1 MADKTDQ
8 LIQDFIESTD
18 AATQIEKELN
28 DFAAEITPVLIKMNT
43 AIKAYRD
50 AVYSINLENKHPY
63 YTIRLGNVTEYRNT
77 MGTPYENQMRDL
89 RADFEFEENH
99 TLEEQVKTV
108 VTALL
113 FRVYG
118 LVMRPEETDE
128 GTVQVKC

>member
-77 MGTPYENQMRDL
+77 MGTPYENQMRVL

>member
-77 MGTPYENQMRDL
+77 MGTPYENQMRVL
-89 RADFEFEENH
+89 RADFEFEEDH
-99 TLEEQVKTV
+99 TLEEQVKAV

-118 LVMRPEETDE
+118 LVMRPTETDE

>member
-77 MGTPYENQMRDL
+77 MGTPYENQMRVL

-99 TLEEQVKTV
+99 TLEE
-108 VTALL
+108 
-113 FRVYG
+113 
-118 LVMRPEETDE
+118 
-128 GTVQVKC
+128 

>member
-63 YTIRLGNVTEYRNT
+63 STIRLGNVTEYRNT
-77 MGTPYENQMRDL
+77 MGTPYENQMRVL

>member
-77 MGTPYENQMRDL
+77 MGTPYENQMRVL
-89 RADFEFEENH
+89 RADFEFEEDH
-99 TLEEQVKTV
+99 TLEEQIKTV

-128 GTVQVKC
+128 GTVKVKC

>member
-50 AVYSINLENKHPY
+50 AVYSINLENRHPY

-77 MGTPYENQMRDL
+77 MGTPYENQMRVL

-118 LVMRPEETDE
+118 LVMKPEETDE

>member
-77 MGTPYENQMRDL
+77 MGTPYENQMRVL
-89 RADFEFEENH
+89 RADFEFEEDH

>member
-77 MGTPYENQMRDL
+77 MGTPYENQMRVL
-89 RADFEFEENH
+89 RADFEFEEDH
-99 TLEEQVKTV
+99 TLEEQVKAV

>member
-77 MGTPYENQMRDL
+77 MGTPYENQMRVL
-89 RADFEFEENH
+89 RADFEFEEDH
-99 TLEEQVKTV
+99 TLEEQIKTV

>member
-77 MGTPYENQMRDL
+77 MGTPYENQMKVL
-89 RADFEFEENH
+89 RADFEFEKDH